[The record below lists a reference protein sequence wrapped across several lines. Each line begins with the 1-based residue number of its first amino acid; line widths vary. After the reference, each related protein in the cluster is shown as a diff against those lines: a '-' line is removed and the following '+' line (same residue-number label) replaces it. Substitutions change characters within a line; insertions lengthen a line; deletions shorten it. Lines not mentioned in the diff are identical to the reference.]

1 MFCKLTVGN
10 IRIDID
16 AECID
21 VNFYIHWLLT
31 LCVLLED
38 ALHIDFDAVRNS
50 CCGFVHWL
58 LIDATSIDFFCVVQ
72 VLSS

>member
-38 ALHIDFDAVRNS
+38 ALHIDIDAVRNS
-50 CCGFVHWL
+50 C
-58 LIDATSIDFFCVVQ
+58 
-72 VLSS
+72 